1 MAWIEVAVDGNTRA
15 FSPMEYVAPHSRIGV
30 VACSTMDAALTV
42 PLGQIQAAYA
52 WIDANTIGPGDPKL
66 DPYHALILQV
76 DDSCAGSNWF
86 RPGILQTNTRP
97 LLLAGKP
104 DAIYC
109 RASLQVHADDI
120 IFAPF
125 AASELIVRLSRLM
138 SGTPQG
144 RHGSARSARR
154 CVLVA
159 DDDRDIVTYLG
170 CVLQAF
176 DVDVHFASNGAAALA
191 AARRLLPDL
200 VLLDIGMPVLSGMEV
215 LRCLKDDPGTHD
227 IPTLLLTASSD
238 PVDVAKGAEFGAEDY
253 ILKPFGHMALVRK
266 LKILL
271 PDRNSRTP
279 TTTAVDSIRLPR
291 PHELLESQADVRV
304 LAVKSPAGIS
314 SRVRP

>member
-1 MAWIEVAVDGNTRA
+1 MDGNTHV
-15 FSPMEYVAPHSRIGV
+15 FSPLEYVAPHSRVGL
-30 VACSTMDAALTV
+30 VACAALDVALTD
-42 PLGQIQAAYA
+42 PLHQIQASFAR
-52 WIDANTIGPGDPKL
+52 IDATTIGPGDREL
-66 DPYHALILQV
+66 EHYHALILQV
-76 DDSCAGSNWF
+76 EDGCAGSNWF
-86 RPGILQTNTRP
+86 RPEILRTNTRP
-97 LLLAGKP
+97 LLLAGEP
-104 DAIYC
+104 DAIFC

-125 AASELIVRLSRLM
+125 AANELIVRLSRLM
-138 SGTPQG
+138 SGIPYG
-144 RHGSARSARR
+144 RHAFARSTRR

-159 DDDRDIVTYLG
+159 DDDRDIVTYLD
-170 CVLQAF
+170 CVLQTF
-176 DVDVHFASNGAAALA
+176 DVDVHYASNGVAALA